1 MNVALCLCWGVLLLV
16 LQGICDLAGTKL
28 GKLQTS
34 LVAAARAQ
42 GSMLQDMRAEV
53 RAGQRCSSASHGMA
67 WCYRTV
73 TLRTTRT
80 HHKGLHYS
88 VPCVLQPL
96 ACVPCLLCICFS
108 CILQY

>member
-1 MNVALCLCWGVLLLV
+1 MRSACVATLRLLLV

-53 RAGQRCSSASHGMA
+53 RFWQRHSPVPHGTAWPSA
-67 WCYRTV
+67 
-73 TLRTTRT
+73 TR
-80 HHKGLHYS
+80 L
-88 VPCVLQPL
+88 
-96 ACVPCLLCICFS
+96 
-108 CILQY
+108 

>member
-1 MNVALCLCWGVLLLV
+1 MKMRSACVATLRLLLV

-53 RAGQRCSSASHGMA
+53 RFWQRHSPVPHGTAWPSA
-67 WCYRTV
+67 
-73 TLRTTRT
+73 TR
-80 HHKGLHYS
+80 L
-88 VPCVLQPL
+88 
-96 ACVPCLLCICFS
+96 
-108 CILQY
+108 